1 MEFLTTLWLP
11 ILLAAF
17 FVFGVSSVLHMVLS
31 LHKSDYRKLPNE
43 ASLLNEM
50 RNGGLTP
57 GSYMFPGVDS
67 KEDCTPPEMAEKYA
81 KGPVGQ
87 ILIRANNSCNM
98 GLSLIQWFVLSIV
111 ISLLTAYLAW
121 ITLGAGADSSILFRV
136 VFTTAW
142 MAYGFG
148 SIQESIW
155 KGNSWKST
163 SVYLFDAALYALAT
177 ASTFQQF
184 WPPNLLG

>member
-1 MEFLTTLWLP
+1 
-11 ILLAAF
+11 
-17 FVFGVSSVLHMVLS
+17 
-31 LHKSDYRKLPNE
+31 
-43 ASLLNEM
+43 
-50 RNGGLTP
+50 
-57 GSYMFPGVDS
+57 
-67 KEDCTPPEMAEKYA
+67 MAEKYA